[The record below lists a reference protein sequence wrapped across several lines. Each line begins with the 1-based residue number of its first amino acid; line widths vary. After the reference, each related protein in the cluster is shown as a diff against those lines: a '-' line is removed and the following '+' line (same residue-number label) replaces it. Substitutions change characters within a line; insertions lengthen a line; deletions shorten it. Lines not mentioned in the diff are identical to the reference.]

1 VFSGTFCCA
10 KTPLTLA
17 LYKKNMKYILIF
29 IRVIFYPILLIH
41 NFIYGSSLFIG
52 GYSWYTKNNYEKMIE
67 NANDKEEELIKS
79 YTEWKEFAERRVIQL
94 RSDNIKIFK
103 VYINYNEMSSWLKHS
118 KLENVQANRKLY
130 VNHQLQNFLK
140 DPTIK

>member
-1 VFSGTFCCA
+1 
-10 KTPLTLA
+10 
-17 LYKKNMKYILIF
+17 
-29 IRVIFYPILLIH
+29 
-41 NFIYGSSLFIG
+41 
-52 GYSWYTKNNYEKMIE
+52 MIE